1 MKNFL
6 PSQLTASWV

>member
-6 PSQLTASWV
+6 PRLMM

>member
-6 PSQLTASWV
+6 PIVDVS

>member
-6 PSQLTASWV
+6 PRVIWLW